1 MPAKSEFDRLVKE
14 LRPTIAPRF
23 TSKRKRDCTAEQW
36 AAKLN
41 YLRERR
47 RQDRVR
53 EWAKAY
59 NRLYRERNAKRLL
72 DAQRERR
79 RLDADRLREWHKAY
93 SQRRRDARRAYEQ
106 EVLRHRTEHVL
117 AGRLRSRLWAALR
130 AAGAGKEVS
139 AVSDSG
145 MTAKQLR
152 AHIEAQFDAGMTWE
166 NWGTAEGCWH
176 VDHWFPLAAA
186 NLEDAVEQRAV
197 CHFTNIRPMWGSENL
212 TKNDSVDPKARKN
225 FERVVA
231 AIRQQHSPNAAGGV
245 LRQVAA
251 LALSAVA
258 RVWQVL
264 GGGEPA
270 SQPRPSLDALVGLQ
284 RGAGLR
290 GHSGGSGER
299 RP

>member
-1 MPAKSEFDRLVKE
+1 MPAKTEFDRLVKE
-14 LRPTIAPRF
+14 LRPTTAPRF

-59 NRLYRERNAKRLL
+59 NRLYRERNAERLL
-72 DAQRERR
+72 NAQRERR
-79 RLDADRLREWHKAY
+79 RLDADRLREWHKSY
-93 SQRRRDARRAYEQ
+93 SQRRRDARRAYER
-106 EVLRHRTEHVL
+106 ETLRNRKEHVL
-117 AGRLRSRLWAALR
+117 ARRLRTRLWAALK
-130 AAGAGKEVS
+130 AAGVGKHVS
-139 AVSDSG
+139 AVNDSG
-145 MTAKQLR
+145 MSAHELR
-152 AHIEAQFDAGMTWE
+152 AHIEAQFAPSMSWE
-166 NWGTAEGCWH
+166 NWGSGWH

-186 NLEDAVEQRAV
+186 DLGDPVQQRAV
-197 CHFTNIRPMWGSENL
+197 CHWTNLRPMWGTENL
-212 TKNDSVDPKARKN
+212 RKNDSVDPEARKN

-231 AIRQQHSPNAAGGV
+231 ALRQQHAPTARGGV

-251 LALSAVA
+251 LALRAVA
-258 RVWQVL
+258 RGWRGL

-270 SQPRPSLDALVGLQ
+270 SPRRPSLDALVGLQ
-284 RGAGLR
+284 GAAGPC